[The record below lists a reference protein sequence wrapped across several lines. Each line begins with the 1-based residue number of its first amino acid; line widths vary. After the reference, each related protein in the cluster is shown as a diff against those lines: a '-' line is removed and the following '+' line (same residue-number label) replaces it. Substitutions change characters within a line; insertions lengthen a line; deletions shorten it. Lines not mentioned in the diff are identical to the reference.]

1 MATIRMMVSGP
12 GRRVGSSIATRSIRL
27 LLLLMLA
34 TSPVFAQLHT
44 LDVSQYLHTSWTAQ
58 DGYFRGIGGS
68 MAQTADGQIW
78 VLSANGLLR
87 FDGMR
92 FEEWA
97 PPKGESLPGKPPAML
112 LGSRNGS
119 LWLAGHGVAEFRND
133 GTWHSYHELD
143 SSSLV

>member
-1 MATIRMMVSGP
+1 MKVETIKQM
-12 GRRVGSSIATRSIRL
+12 RRGSINSRL
-27 LLLLMLA
+27 LRRAKTISSVLARLIVLCQLA
-34 TSPVFAQLHT
+34 TSVVFAQLHT
-44 LDVSQYLHTSWTAQ
+44 LDVSQYFHTSWTAQ

-68 MAQTADGQIW
+68 MAQTTDGQIW
-78 VLSANGLLR
+78 VLSANGMLR

-119 LWLAGHGVAEFRND
+119 LWLAGHGVAELRND
-133 GTWHSYHELD
+133 GTWHS
-143 SSSLV
+143 